1 MKNEEY
7 LKELGRAP
15 ASRLN
20 EITRAVNSKTP
31 KAEAGLK
38 SEFEETFYDRL
49 CAEAD
54 AYEKR
59 GGVRPVF
66 DMAEIESDDP
76 RLDIYTTAASDSRH
90 IDTIKEV

>member
-1 MKNEEY
+1 MTNEEY
-7 LKELGRAP
+7 LKELGRTP

-20 EITRAVNSKTP
+20 DITRAVNSNTP

-38 SEFEETFYDRL
+38 SEFEEMFYDRL
-49 CAEAD
+49 TAEAD
-54 AYEKR
+54 EYEKR

-76 RLDIYTTAASDSRH
+76 RLDIYNTAVSKN